1 MNFHEHLINI
11 NDVSKKLIAILIILI
26 SFTSLAQQ
34 PSGERIK
41 AMKVA
46 HITKKLDLS
55 AQEAQKFWPV
65 YNAFDEKTSKLRNT
79 DLRNIKREIRTNSNN
94 LSDTQAE
101 KLLTR
106 LMSVEND
113 LHDARVTLVNDLRK
127 VISAEKIIRLKAAE
141 DEFNKILL
149 QRLKEFRQK
158 RQQRKN

>member
-1 MNFHEHLINI
+1 M
-11 NDVSKKLIAILIILI
+11 KKLIIPILILLI
-26 SFTSLAQQ
+26 SLSAWSQQ

-55 AQEAQKFWPV
+55 SQEAEKFWPV

-79 DLRNIKREIRTNSNN
+79 DLRNIKREIRTNNNN
-94 LSDTQAE
+94 LSDAQAE
-101 KLLTR
+101 RLLTR

-113 LHDARVTLVNDLRK
+113 LHKARVTLVNDLRR

-149 QRLKEFRQK
+149 QKLKEFRQR

>member
-1 MNFHEHLINI
+1 M
-11 NDVSKKLIAILIILI
+11 KKLIPILILLI
-26 SFTSLAQQ
+26 SLSAWSQQ

-55 AQEAQKFWPV
+55 SQEAEKFWPV

-79 DLRNIKREIRTNSNN
+79 DLRNIKREIRTNNNN
-94 LSDTQAE
+94 LSDAQAE
-101 KLLTR
+101 RLLTR

-113 LHDARVTLVNDLRK
+113 LHKARVTLVNDLRR

-149 QRLKEFRQK
+149 QKLKEFRQR